1 MAKNNS
7 RPVFVTQYSS
17 SAFEMKQIIK
27 SNWGL
32 IQSDPIL
39 RDVFPETP
47 MTVFKKAPSIRD
59 KLVRSYLPGSK
70 KKHGYKKVCW
80 EPIGVGLAVIVKV

>member
-17 SAFEMKQIIK
+17 GAFEMKQIIK

-39 RDVFPETP
+39 QNVFPKPP

-59 KLVRSYLPGSK
+59 KLVRSYLPGPK
-70 KKHGYKKVCW
+70 QKTWLQKVCW
-80 EPIGVGLAVIVKV
+80 EPIDVGLAVIVKV